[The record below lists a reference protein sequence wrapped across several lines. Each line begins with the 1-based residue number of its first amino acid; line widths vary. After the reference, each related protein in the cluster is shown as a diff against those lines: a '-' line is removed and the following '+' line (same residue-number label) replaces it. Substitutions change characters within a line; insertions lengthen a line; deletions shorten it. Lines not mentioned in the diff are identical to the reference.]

1 MDSNKLTENELL
13 TDKLNR
19 SKGCLMGLA
28 VGDAVGT
35 TLEFKERDYE
45 NVTDMVGGG
54 PFKLEPGQWTD
65 DTSMALCLGYA
76 LLKNYNVNDVQDSI
90 KWSEAQLDNYVDWYK
105 NGYCSSNGYC
115 FDIGGT
121 THNALQRYIS
131 EGKLHNND
139 HFLDSGN
146 GSLMRLAPIPIY
158 YNSSTVEEF
167 STLVYASD
175 LSSTTTHASELCR
188 QSCIAFSV
196 LLNRAINGSI
206 EMDGIEPDMHKN
218 KIKLLKFPPAV
229 WDGMVS
235 NNLVLD
241 IMNGLY
247 QNKTRDEIS
256 SSGYVIDSLEAALWA
271 FWNTDNFRD
280 AILLAAN
287 LGDDADTVAAI
298 TGQIAGAFY
307 GLEGIPTEWVDKIT
321 KKDEI
326 IKLAEDLFNV

>member
-1 MDSNKLTENELL
+1 MN
-13 TDKLNR
+13 KLNR

-35 TLEFKERDYE
+35 TLEFKDRDYE
-45 NVTDMVGGG
+45 NITDMVGGG
-54 PFKLEPGQWTD
+54 PFQLDPGQWTD

-76 LLKNYNVNDVQDSI
+76 LLEDHDVNDVRQSLT
-90 KWSEAQLDNYVDWYK
+90 WSEAQLVNYVDWYK
-105 NGYCSSNGYC
+105 NGYCSSNGHC

-121 THNALQRYIS
+121 TRNALLNFIRD
-131 EGKLHNND
+131 GMLRNND

-158 YNSSTVEEF
+158 YNASTVEEF
-167 STLVYASD
+167 TTLVYAAD
-175 LSSTTTHASELCR
+175 LSSSTTHASELCR

-196 LLNRAINGSI
+196 LLNRAINGPI
-206 EMDGIEPDMHKN
+206 EMDGIEPDMKAN
-218 KIKLLKFPPAV
+218 KIKLLKFAPAL
-229 WDGMVS
+229 WENMVS

-241 IMNGLY
+241 IMNGSY
-247 QNKTRDEIS
+247 QTKTRDEIS

-307 GLEGIPTEWVDKIT
+307 GLDGIPDDWVQKIA
-321 KKDEI
+321 KKDRI
-326 IKLAEDLFNV
+326 LKLAEDLYGN

>member
-1 MDSNKLTENELL
+1 
-13 TDKLNR
+13 
-19 SKGCLMGLA
+19 MGLA

-35 TLEFKERDYE
+35 TLEFKERDYM
-45 NVTDMVGGG
+45 NITDMVGGG
-54 PFKLEPGQWTD
+54 PFQLDPGQWTD

-76 LLKNYNVNDVQDSI
+76 LLDGHDINNVHESL
-90 KWSEAQLDNYVDWYK
+90 KWSEAQLTNYVDWYK
-105 NGYCSSNGYC
+105 NGYCSSNGHC

-121 THNALQRYIS
+121 TRVALQNFIRD
-131 EGKLHNND
+131 GLLRNND

-158 YNSSTVEEF
+158 YNAKTVEEF
-167 STLVYASD
+167 TTLVYAAD
-175 LSSTTTHASELCR
+175 LSSSTTHASELCR

-206 EMDGIEPDMHKN
+206 EMDGIEPDMQKN
-218 KIKLLKFPPAV
+218 KIKLLKFAPSL
-229 WDGMVS
+229 WDNIVT

-241 IMNGLY
+241 IMNGSY
-247 QNKTRDEIS
+247 HNKTRDQIS
-256 SSGYVIDSLEAALWA
+256 SSGYVIDSLEAALWC

-307 GLEGIPTEWVDKIT
+307 GLDGIPDDWVQKIA
-321 KKDEI
+321 KKDRI
-326 IKLAEDLFNV
+326 LQLAEDLYNAD

>member
-1 MDSNKLTENELL
+1 MNEL
-13 TDKLNR
+13 NR
-19 SKGCLMGLA
+19 AKGCLIGLA

-35 TLEFKERDYE
+35 TLEFKERDYD
-45 NVTDMVGGG
+45 NITDMVGGG
-54 PFKLEPGQWTD
+54 PFQLDPGQWTD

-76 LLKNYNVNDVQDSI
+76 LLEGHDVNDVHQSLT
-90 KWSEAQLDNYVDWYK
+90 WSEAQLANYVDWYK
-105 NGYCSSNGYC
+105 NGYCSSNGHC

-121 THNALQRYIS
+121 TRIALQNFIRD
-131 EGKLHNND
+131 GLLRNND

-158 YNSSTVEEF
+158 YNTKRVEELF
-167 STLVYASD
+167 TLVYAAD
-175 LSSTTTHASELCR
+175 LSSSTTHASELCR

-196 LLNRAINGSI
+196 LLNRAINGRTHEGDDSPKK
-206 EMDGIEPDMHKN
+206 E
-218 KIKLLKFPPAV
+218 KLLDFPVQIWTPL
-229 WDGMVS
+229 GVS

-241 IMNGLY
+241 IMNGSY
-247 QNKTRDEIS
+247 QNKTRDQIS

-287 LGDDADTVAAI
+287 LGNDADTVAAI

-307 GLEGIPTEWVDKIT
+307 GLDGIPDEWVQKIT
-321 KKDEI
+321 KKAEI
-326 IKLAEDLFNV
+326 LKLAEDLYGK

>member
-1 MDSNKLTENELL
+1 MNEL
-13 TDKLNR
+13 NR
-19 SKGCLMGLA
+19 AKGCLMGLA

-45 NVTDMVGGG
+45 NITDMVGGG
-54 PFKLEPGQWTD
+54 PFQLDPGQWTD

-76 LLKNYNVNDVQDSI
+76 LLEDHDINDVRQSLT
-90 KWSEAQLDNYVDWYK
+90 WSEAQLANYVDWYK
-105 NGYCSSNGYC
+105 NGYCSSNGHC

-121 THNALQRYIS
+121 TRIALQNFIRD
-131 EGKLHNND
+131 GLLRNND

-158 YNSSTVEEF
+158 YNAKSVEDF
-167 STLVYASD
+167 TTLVYAAD
-175 LSSTTTHASELCR
+175 LSSSTTHASELCR

-196 LLNRAINGSI
+196 LLNRAINGPI
-206 EMDGIEPDMHKN
+206 EMDGIEPDMLAN
-218 KIKLLKFPPAV
+218 KIKLLKFAPAL
-229 WDGMVS
+229 WENMVT

-241 IMNGLY
+241 IMNGSY
-247 QNKTRDEIS
+247 QNKTRDQIS

-307 GLEGIPTEWVDKIT
+307 GLDGIPDDWVQKIAKKDKIL
-321 KKDEI
+321 
-326 IKLAEDLFNV
+326 KLAEVLYEH

>member
-1 MDSNKLTENELL
+1 M

-19 SKGCLMGLA
+19 SIGCLMGLA

-35 TLEFKERDYE
+35 TLEFKERDYK
-45 NVTDMVGGG
+45 NITDMVGGG
-54 PFKLEPGQWTD
+54 PFQLDPGQWTD

-76 LLKNYNVNDVQDSI
+76 LLEGHDINSITESI
-90 KWSEAQLDNYVDWYK
+90 KWSEAQLVNYVDWYR
-105 NGYCSSNGYC
+105 NGYCSSNGHC

-121 THNALQRYIS
+121 TRNALLNYIRD
-131 EGKLHNND
+131 GVLRNND

-158 YNSSTVEEF
+158 YNTNNAEELF
-167 STLVYASD
+167 TLVYAAD
-175 LSSTTTHASELCR
+175 LSSSTTHASELCR

-196 LLNRAINGSI
+196 LLNRTINGSTS
-206 EMDGIEPDMHKN
+206 EGYPN
-218 KIKLLKFPPAV
+218 KANLLDFPAQV
-229 WDGMVS
+229 WKTFGVS
-235 NNLVLD
+235 SNLVLD
-241 IMNGLY
+241 IMKGSY

-256 SSGYVIDSLEAALWA
+256 SSGYVIDSLEAALWS

-307 GLEGIPTEWVDKIT
+307 GLDGIPDDWVQKIA
-321 KKDEI
+321 KKDSI
-326 IKLAEDLFNV
+326 LKLAEDLYNAG

>member
-1 MDSNKLTENELL
+1 MTNSKE
-13 TDKLNR
+13 LNR
-19 SKGCLMGLA
+19 AKGCLMGLA

-45 NVTDMVGGG
+45 NITDMVGGG
-54 PFKLEPGQWTD
+54 PFQLDPGQWTD

-76 LLKNYNVNDVQDSI
+76 LLEDYDVNDVRQSLT
-90 KWSEAQLDNYVDWYK
+90 WSEAQLANYVDWYK

-121 THNALQRYIS
+121 TRIALQNFIRD
-131 EGKLHNND
+131 GLLRNNV

-158 YNSSTVEEF
+158 YNAKSVEDF
-167 STLVYASD
+167 TTLVYAAD
-175 LSSTTTHASELCR
+175 LSSSTTHSSELCR
-188 QSCIAFSV
+188 QSCIAFAV
-196 LLNRAINGSI
+196 LLNRAINGPI
-206 EMDGIEPDMHKN
+206 EIDGIESDMQTN
-218 KIKLLKFPPAV
+218 KIKLLKFAPAL
-229 WDGMVS
+229 WENMVT

-241 IMNGLY
+241 IMNGSY
-247 QNKTRDEIS
+247 QNKTRDQIS

-307 GLEGIPTEWVDKIT
+307 GLDGIPDEWVQKIAKKDKIL
-321 KKDEI
+321 
-326 IKLAEDLFNV
+326 KLAEVLYEH

>member
-1 MDSNKLTENELL
+1 MN
-13 TDKLNR
+13 KLNR

-45 NVTDMVGGG
+45 NITDMVGGG
-54 PFKLEPGQWTD
+54 PFQLEPGQWTD

-76 LLKNYNVNDVQDSI
+76 LLDGHNVNNVSDSL
-90 KWSEAQLDNYVDWYK
+90 KWSEAQLNNYVDWYK

-121 THNALQRYIS
+121 TRIALQNFIRDGI
-131 EGKLHNND
+131 LRNND

-158 YNSSTVEEF
+158 YNANNVEEF
-167 STLVYASD
+167 TTLVYASD
-175 LSSTTTHASELCR
+175 LSSSTTHASELCR

-196 LLNRAINGSI
+196 LLNRAINGPV
-206 EMDGIEPDMHKN
+206 ELDGIEPDVAKN
-218 KIKLLKFPPAV
+218 KIKLLNFPPAL
-229 WDGMVS
+229 WDGLVT

-241 IMNGLY
+241 IMNGSY
-247 QNKTRDEIS
+247 QNKTRDKIS
-256 SSGYVIDSLEAALWA
+256 SSGYVIDSLEAALWC
-271 FWNTDNFRD
+271 FWKTDNFRD

-307 GLEGIPTEWVDKIT
+307 GLDGIPDEWVQKIT
-321 KKDEI
+321 DKDEI
-326 IKLAEDLFNV
+326 LQLAEDLHNAS